1 MTETVQFGSK
11 RVPLAAKQALV
22 NDVFHSVA
30 RRYDL
35 MNDLMSLGLHR
46 AWKDALV
53 TAVNP
58 PKAAPF
64 SVLDIAG
71 GTGDIAFR
79 LIEAGGAQTRVTV
92 CDINAEMLEVG
103 RERAAMLGGNAA
115 LIFAEGNAEALPF
128 ADRSFDAAT
137 IAFGIRN
144 VPRIERALTE
154 AFRVLKIGGK
164 FVCLEFSSVD
174 VPGLDRLYDFYSFN
188 VIPALGGVVAG
199 DAESYRY
206 LVESIRRFP
215 KAGAFAA
222 MLGAVLLPPD
232 YAIWSMMIYLLYFP
246 LRGFHIQRMKQQ
258 RRTLEATLVGAIE
271 AESE

>member
-1 MTETVQFGSK
+1 MTDTAQFGAK
-11 RVPLAAKQALV
+11 RVPLVAKQALV

-35 MNDLMSLGLHR
+35 MNDLMSFGLHR
-46 AWKDALV
+46 AWKNALV
-53 TAVNP
+53 TAVDP
-58 PKAAPF
+58 PRAAPF

-71 GTGDIAFR
+71 GTGDVAFR

-92 CDINAEMLEVG
+92 CDINRDMLEVG
-103 RERAAMLGGNAA
+103 RERAAIYGGDTVVT
-115 LIFAEGNAEALPF
+115 FAEANAEALPF

-144 VPRIERALTE
+144 VPRIERALAE

-174 VPGLDRLYDFYSFN
+174 VPALDRLYDLYSFN
-188 VIPALGGVVAG
+188 VIPALGGVVTG

-215 KAGAFAA
+215 KPQAFAT
-222 MLGAVLLPPD
+222 MLRA
-232 YAIWSMMIYLLYFP
+232 A
-246 LRGFHIQRMKQQ
+246 GFARVSFQTISGGIV
-258 RRTLEATLVGAIE
+258 TLHSGWRL
-271 AESE
+271 

>member
-1 MTETVQFGSK
+1 MTDTAQFGAK
-11 RVPLAAKQALV
+11 RVPLVAKQALV

-30 RRYDL
+30 RRYNL
-35 MNDLMSLGLHR
+35 MNDLMSFGLHR
-46 AWKDALV
+46 AWKNALV
-53 TAVNP
+53 TAVDP
-58 PKAAPF
+58 PRAAPF

-71 GTGDIAFR
+71 GTGDVAFR

-92 CDINAEMLEVG
+92 CDINRDMLEVG
-103 RERAAMLGGNAA
+103 RERAAIYGGDTVVT
-115 LIFAEGNAEALPF
+115 FAEANAEALPF

-144 VPRIERALTE
+144 VPLIERALAE

-174 VPGLDRLYDFYSFN
+174 VPALDRLYDLYSFN

-215 KAGAFAA
+215 KPQAFAT
-222 MLGAVLLPPD
+222 MLRA
-232 YAIWSMMIYLLYFP
+232 A
-246 LRGFHIQRMKQQ
+246 GFARVSFQTISGGIV
-258 RRTLEATLVGAIE
+258 TLHSGWRL
-271 AESE
+271 

>member
-1 MTETVQFGSK
+1 MAETAQFGAK

-35 MNDLMSLGLHR
+35 MNDLMSFGLHR
-46 AWKDALV
+46 PWKDALV
-53 TAVNP
+53 TAVDP
-58 PKAAPF
+58 PRAAPF
-64 SVLDIAG
+64 SVVDIAG

-79 LIEAGGAQTRVTV
+79 LIEAGSAQTRVTV
-92 CDINAEMLEVG
+92 CDINPDMLEVG
-103 RERAAMLGGNAA
+103 RERASIYGGDTVVT
-115 LIFAEGNAEALPF
+115 FAQANAEALPF

-144 VPRIERALTE
+144 VPRIERALAE
-154 AFRVLKIGGK
+154 AFRVLKTGGK

-174 VPGLDRLYDFYSFN
+174 VPALDRLYDFYSFN
-188 VIPALGGVVAG
+188 VIPMLGRLVAG

-215 KAGAFAA
+215 KPQAFAA
-222 MLGAVLLPPD
+222 MLRA
-232 YAIWSMMIYLLYFP
+232 A
-246 LRGFHIQRMKQQ
+246 GFARVSFQTMSGGIV
-258 RRTLEATLVGAIE
+258 TLHSGWRL
-271 AESE
+271 

>member
-1 MTETVQFGSK
+1 MTDTAQFGAK
-11 RVPLAAKQALV
+11 RVPLVAKQALV

-35 MNDLMSLGLHR
+35 MNDLMSFGLHR
-46 AWKDALV
+46 AWKNALV

-64 SVLDIAG
+64 AVLDIAG

-79 LIEAGGAQTRVTV
+79 IIDAGGAQTRVTV
-92 CDINAEMLEVG
+92 SDINPDMLEVG
-103 RERAAMLGGNAA
+103 RERAAINDGDAVVT
-115 LIFAEGNAEALPF
+115 FAEANAEALPF
-128 ADRSFDAAT
+128 ADRSFDAVT

-144 VPRIERALTE
+144 VPRVDRALAE

-164 FVCLEFSSVD
+164 FVCLEFSVVD
-174 VPGLDRLYDFYSFN
+174 VPALDRLYDFYSFN
-188 VIPALGGVVAG
+188 VIPALGRVVAG

-215 KAGAFAA
+215 KPQAFAA
-222 MLGAVLLPPD
+222 MLRAAGLGRVSFQAMSGGIV
-232 YAIWSMMIYLLYFP
+232 
-246 LRGFHIQRMKQQ
+246 
-258 RRTLEATLVGAIE
+258 TLHSGWRL
-271 AESE
+271 